1 MLLASS
7 VTDDEDTLIACLMHD
22 SLEDVAGYTYE
33 QLSLDCGESVAEIVR
48 GVTEIREPSAVED
61 RSLRWLAHKESY
73 LKNLRDASVKSALV
87 STADKAHNLMTLMSN
102 YEREGDEFLKH
113 FSSMKNTLWF
123 NDEVEKIILE
133 KLPADNALV
142 LRFQEELRRAHTLFA
157 M

>member
-1 MLLASS
+1 VQALQRLLNLR
-7 VTDDEDTLIACLMHD
+7 VR
-22 SLEDVAGYTYE
+22 
-33 QLSLDCGESVAEIVR
+33 SVAEIVR